1 MNDRGWVAKAA
12 VAAVFALSV
21 KVQLWFALPAQGPAV
36 HPVNSPAEGEANKVM
51 LVPAGKLAE
60 HVEPQLI
67 PVGVLVTV
75 PLPEPVS
82 DLVTETVKLVPPPP
96 EELKVAVTVVLLVSL
111 IVAVPVPEVP
121 PPLQPA
127 NTEPAAGVA
136 VRVTVVPEENDFEQ
150 VDPQLMPDGALVT
163 VPEPVPALST
173 WSVTPPQ
180 LLLPGLAAS
189 ARISDSVGCVGVD

>member
-1 MNDRGWVAKAA
+1 
-12 VAAVFALSV
+12 
-21 KVQLWFALPAQGPAV
+21 
-36 HPVNSPAEGEANKVM
+36 M
-51 LVPAGKLAE
+51 LVPEGKLAE

-67 PVGVLVTV
+67 PAGVLVTV
-75 PLPEPVS
+75 PFPEPLS

-127 NTEPAAGVA
+127 KTEPAAGVA

-150 VDPQLMPDGALVT
+150 VDPQLMPDGELVT
-163 VPEPVPALST
+163 VPEPVPAFRT

-180 LLLPGLAAS
+180 LGLAAS
-189 ARISDSVGCVGVD
+189 